1 MNERIKQLAEQCQIE
16 TYAVN
21 GELIE
26 IGFDAE
32 KFAELII
39 EDCICVVDGAVHRRL
54 PASSYVDLIREHF
67 AVE

>member
-1 MNERIKQLAEQCQIE
+1 MNERIRELALQAGTTGVQQVWF
-16 TYAVN
+16 TRP
-21 GELIE
+21 EL
-26 IGFDAE
+26 E

-39 EDCICVVDGAVHRRL
+39 EDCICVVDGAVYHRL